1 MRQRRDEPIV
11 TESCVSSSRAGTNE
25 LVGTC
30 DLCGS
35 AAQELVLGSV
45 SDRLHR
51 LPGEFSLIRCSGCSL
66 VRLSPRPDAASISAY
81 YPDEYYAYV
90 VAPRAGVPDRPLAHF
105 RDAVRDA
112 VLRRHGYET
121 PRRGRA
127 KRLVPS
133 RLPSWIERR
142 ATYDCPGFPPW
153 VPAGRALD
161 IGCGNGRFLDR
172 IRRHGWD
179 VVGVDTSAAAAAAA
193 RESFGITVHVG
204 PLEEAP
210 IEERSLDFVHMSH
223 VLEHLPQP
231 VSTLRRVARLLRP
244 GGRLYLETP
253 NVEGLGFRW
262 AGQYWFAL
270 DPPRHL
276 WLFGPAT
283 LRRALAA
290 CGFSV
295 EHMRAL
301 ELPTFVWEATYRREE
316 REGSTLPRRPSISWR
331 DRPRATLLG
340 AVRSAA
346 GALSPRFGDS
356 LSCWAEL
363 VAPARALRSA
373 QRDPRGDSSQ

>member
-1 MRQRRDEPIV
+1 MI
-11 TESCVSSSRAGTNE
+11 ESGVSSSRAGTNE

-35 AAQELVLGSV
+35 AAYELLLGVV

-66 VRLSPRPDAASISAY
+66 VRLSPRPDAASIPAY
-81 YPDEYYAYV
+81 YPDEYYAYS
-90 VAPRAGVPDRPLAHF
+90 VAPPAGVPDRPLAHF

-112 VLRRHGYET
+112 VLRGHGYET
-121 PRRGRA
+121 PRRGRGT
-127 KRLVPS
+127 RLVPS
-133 RLPSWIERR
+133 RLPRWIERR
-142 ATYDCPGFPPW
+142 AMYDDPGFPPW
-153 VPAGRALD
+153 VPGGRALD

-231 VSTLRRVARLLRP
+231 VTTLLRVARLLRP
-244 GGRLYLETP
+244 GGRLYVETP
-253 NVEGLGFRW
+253 NVESLGFRW

-270 DPPRHL
+270 DAPRHL
-276 WLFGPAT
+276 WLFGAAT
-283 LRRALAA
+283 LPRALVQ
-290 CGFSV
+290 CGFAADHLS
-295 EHMRAL
+295 AIGIA
-301 ELPTFVWEATYRREE
+301 TFAWEATYRREQ
-316 REGSTLPRRPSISWR
+316 REGRMLPTRPSMEWR
-331 DRPRATLLG
+331 DRPRA
-340 AVRSAA
+340 AA
-346 GALSPRFGDS
+346 LAALSTAATTLSPRFGDV
-356 LSCWAEL
+356 LSCWAQL
-363 VAPARALRSA
+363 APPAVARSQFDLRT
-373 QRDPRGDSSQ
+373 

>member
-35 AAQELVLGSV
+35 AAQELLLGSV

-112 VLRRHGYET
+112 VLRRHGYES
-121 PRRGRA
+121 PQRGRA

-161 IGCGNGRFLDR
+161 IGCAGTAGMSSGSTQVPLRQR
-172 IRRHGWD
+172 QPESHSGSQC
-179 VVGVDTSAAAAAAA
+179 TSA
-193 RESFGITVHVG
+193 RWRRRQS
-204 PLEEAP
+204 
-210 IEERSLDFVHMSH
+210 RSGA
-223 VLEHLPQP
+223 
-231 VSTLRRVARLLRP
+231 STS
-244 GGRLYLETP
+244 YT
-253 NVEGLGFRW
+253 
-262 AGQYWFAL
+262 
-270 DPPRHL
+270 
-276 WLFGPAT
+276 
-283 LRRALAA
+283 
-290 CGFSV
+290 
-295 EHMRAL
+295 
-301 ELPTFVWEATYRREE
+301 
-316 REGSTLPRRPSISWR
+316 
-331 DRPRATLLG
+331 
-340 AVRSAA
+340 
-346 GALSPRFGDS
+346 
-356 LSCWAEL
+356 
-363 VAPARALRSA
+363 
-373 QRDPRGDSSQ
+373 

>member
-1 MRQRRDEPIV
+1 M
-11 TESCVSSSRAGTNE
+11 TEAGVSTSRAGTNE
-25 LVGTC
+25 LVETC

-35 AAQELVLGSV
+35 TAYEPLLGGV

-51 LPGEFSLIRCSGCSL
+51 LPGEFDLIRCSGCSL
-66 VRLSPRPDAASISAY
+66 VRLSPRPDAASIAAY
-81 YPDEYYAYV
+81 YPDEYYAYG
-90 VAPRAGVPDRPLAHF
+90 AARRAGVPDRPLAHL

-112 VLRRHGYET
+112 VLRGHGYET
-121 PRRGRA
+121 SQRGRGA
-127 KRLVPS
+127 RLVPS
-133 RLPSWIERR
+133 RLPRWIERR
-142 ATYDCPGFPPW
+142 AMYDYPAFPPW
-153 VPAGRALD
+153 VPGGRALD

-179 VVGVDTSAAAAAAA
+179 VVGVDTSPAAAAAA

-204 PLEEAP
+204 PVEEAP
-210 IEERSLDFVHMSH
+210 IEDRSLDFVHMSH

-231 VSTLRRVARLLRP
+231 VATLRRVASLLRP
-244 GGRLYLETP
+244 GGRLYVETP
-253 NVEGLGFRW
+253 NVESLGFRW

-290 CGFSV
+290 CGFWV
-295 EHMRAL
+295 EPIRAL
-301 ELPTFVWEATYRREE
+301 ELPTFVWEATYRREQ
-316 REGSTLPRRPSISWR
+316 REGSMLPRRPSISWR

-346 GALSPRFGDS
+346 GAVSPRFGDA

-363 VAPARALRSA
+363 VAPGRARRSA
-373 QRDPRGDSSQ
+373 ERDPRGDRSQ